1 MKTKGTKKSTN
12 LKRIKDEK
20 TEMWCVPKIITS
32 FFIPI
37 FLVKMYIE
45 K

>member
-37 FLVKMYIE
+37 SSKYVHIE